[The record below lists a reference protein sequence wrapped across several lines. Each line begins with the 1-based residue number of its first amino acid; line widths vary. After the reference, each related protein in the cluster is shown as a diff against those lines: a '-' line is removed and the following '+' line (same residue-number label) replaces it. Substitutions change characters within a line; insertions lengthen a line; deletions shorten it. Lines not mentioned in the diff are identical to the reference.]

1 MDKAVANVIDEIA
14 NKVANK
20 IVASVQYLKKLSLY

>member
-1 MDKAVANVIDEIA
+1 MKAQDKEHNEIA

-20 IVASVQYLKKLSLY
+20 IHSFKNGITSTSSN